1 MAECHRTVHDGS
13 AERLGRRLQQAVPPS
28 VRDARVSS
36 VRVSVRIGR
45 GIRGRVERGGDLDRC
60 QAPAVQG
67 PDLRL
72 HRQPSDGRHHQV
84 RAGAASVT
92 DNPLGA
98 ELDIRQLPVLLL
110 TDVAGR
116 QPAAACCSHV
126 MCV

>member
-45 GIRGRVERGGDLDRC
+45 GSRRRVERGCDLDRC

-72 HRQPSDGRHHQV
+72 HRQPGYGRHHQV
-84 RAGAASVT
+84 RAGATRVIDHPA
-92 DNPLGA
+92 GA
-98 ELDIRQLPVLLL
+98 ELDIRQLHVLLL
-110 TDVAGR
+110 TNVAGR
-116 QPAAACCSHV
+116 QAAAACCSHM